1 MKGLDMADIL
11 KQLMQLNMQNRA
23 GRSPSGRGQIG
34 GTDFASI
41 AKLLAG
47 RGVTP
52 DGIRPPPQVTDPN
65 TTINASP
72 DPIITPYDP
81 TPIDASIDPVPPM
94 PISPLGEIEQAREAQ
109 RSYNLDA
116 NGNQT
121 EIGYDGQP
129 ISSYTP
135 EQMSIHNAIKGVTP
149 SQSRYVFN
157 GEGYDLVP
165 YEPQYP
171 DYQPPVDYTPL
182 PNPSPQYPQHPE
194 ESTRRPID
202 FYNPSPPMD
211 FPEDPGILQ
220 PTEPVYNPDSK
231 RGGDMKQIFEEAM
244 RAYRDQQ
251 NFEPQPNP
259 YDQYR
264 D

>member
-72 DPIITPYDP
+72 DPIAPSYPPNYFDP
-81 TPIDASIDPVPPM
+81 PSVDTDPNIGYPVPPV
-94 PISPLGEIEQAREAQ
+94 PTSPLDEVEQARQIQ

-129 ISSYTP
+129 LSSYTP

-165 YEPQYP
+165 YEPQ
-171 DYQPPVDYTPL
+171 
-182 PNPSPQYPQHPE
+182 HPE

-211 FPEDPGILQ
+211 FPEDPGFAPM
-220 PTEPVYNPDSK
+220 PTPIGTAKSLAS
-231 RGGDMKQIFEEAM
+231 GDMRQILEEAM

-251 NFEPQPNP
+251 NFDPQPNP

>member
-1 MKGLDMADIL
+1 MADIL
-11 KQLMQLNMQNRA
+11 KQLMQLEMQNRA

-34 GTDFASI
+34 GTEFANI
-41 AKLLAG
+41 ARLLAG

-52 DGIRPPPQVTDPN
+52 DGIRPPKQIIDPDQ
-65 TTINASP
+65 TINFRP
-72 DPIITPYDP
+72 DPIVSPYDP
-81 TPIDASIDPVPPM
+81 RPADPSIDYPVAPM
-94 PISPLGEIEQAREAQ
+94 PPRGPLDEVSDAQEAQ
-109 RSYNLDA
+109 RRYTQDA
-116 NGNQT
+116 GGNQT

-129 ISSYTP
+129 VSSYSP
-135 EQMSIHNAIKGVTP
+135 EQMAIHNAIMGVTP

-165 YEPQYP
+165 NEPQYP

-182 PNPSPQYPQHPE
+182 PNPSPQYPQYPE
-194 ESTRRPID
+194 EPTRRPID
-202 FYNPSPPMD
+202 YYNPSPPMD
-211 FPEDPGILQ
+211 FPEDPGFAPM
-220 PTEPVYNPDSK
+220 PTPIGTAKSLAS
-231 RGGDMKQIFEEAM
+231 GDMKQIFEEAM

-251 NFEPQPNP
+251 NFDPQPNP